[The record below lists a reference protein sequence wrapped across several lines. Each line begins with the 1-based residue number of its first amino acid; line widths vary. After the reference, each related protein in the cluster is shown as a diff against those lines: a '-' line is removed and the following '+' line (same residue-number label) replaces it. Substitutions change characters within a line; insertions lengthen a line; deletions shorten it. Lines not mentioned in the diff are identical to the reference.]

1 MFKSPEI
8 SAAGAAIIGAVVG
21 AAASLIGQWIVG
33 RWGLKHR
40 EADIYLS
47 NKVTAYAE
55 LFGAVY
61 EVNNAPR
68 DEVKYANYR
77 TAFER
82 AKMFASE
89 EVRTILEGE
98 EKPGPDTL
106 VYAIQRLRRS
116 EDKAEADEVRTKE
129 FYQAMERLSDA
140 CRRDSLPDQQPGE
153 FTFHRDQAA
162 GAGVEISRG
171 RKGTH
176 GAA

>member
-1 MFKSPEI
+1 MRVEMSTSPEI
-8 SAAGAAIIGAVVG
+8 IAAGAALIGAIVG
-21 AAASLIGQWIVG
+21 AAASLGTQWIAG

-89 EVRTILEGE
+89 EVRTILEGKK
-98 EKPGPDTL
+98 KPGPDTL
-106 VYAIQRLRRS
+106 DYAIQSLRRS
-116 EDKAEADEVRTKE
+116 EDEAEANEVRIKE

-140 CRRDSLPDQQPGE
+140 CRRDM
-153 FTFHRDQAA
+153 
-162 GAGVEISRG
+162 GAIR
-171 RKGTH
+171 R
-176 GAA
+176 

>member
-1 MFKSPEI
+1 MSTSPEI
-8 SAAGAAIIGAVVG
+8 IAAGAAIIGAIVG
-21 AAASLIGQWIVG
+21 AAASLGTQWIAG

-40 EADIYLS
+40 EADIYFS
-47 NKVTAYAE
+47 NKVTAYGE

-89 EVRTILEGE
+89 EVRVILEGKE
-98 EKPGPDTL
+98 KKPGPDTL
-106 VYAIQRLRRS
+106 DYAIQSLGRS
-116 EDKAEADEVRTKE
+116 ENKAEADGVRINE

-140 CRRDSLPDQQPGE
+140 CRKDMGAIHRYAVQP
-153 FTFHRDQAA
+153 
-162 GAGVEISRG
+162 
-171 RKGTH
+171 RKLELLD
-176 GAA
+176 